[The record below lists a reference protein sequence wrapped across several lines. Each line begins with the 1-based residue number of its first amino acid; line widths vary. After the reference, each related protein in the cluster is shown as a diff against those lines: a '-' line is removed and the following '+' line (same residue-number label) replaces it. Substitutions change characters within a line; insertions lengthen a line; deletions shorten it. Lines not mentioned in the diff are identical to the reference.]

1 MRIQRIILLGIAG
14 ILASVGIYFIVTQ
27 INRPPYALEVDATR
41 DTTDISGVFYR
52 IRITNVGTEQL
63 TGIVAELSST
73 DVQGTPFLAPSS
85 SFYFYPEP
93 ETKESTIRVTTNEG
107 IEVFADYRTPT
118 KVIGLPG
125 AGR

>member
-1 MRIQRIILLGIAG
+1 MQRIILLGIAG
-14 ILASVGIYFIVTQ
+14 VLASVGIYFIYTQ
-27 INRPPYALEVDATR
+27 INRPPYGLEVDATR

-52 IRITNVGTEQL
+52 IRVTNMGMEQL
-63 TGIVAELSST
+63 TGIVAELSP
-73 DVQGTPFLAPSS
+73 DDIQGTPFLDPGK

-93 ETKESTIRVTTNEG
+93 ETKESTIKVTTNEG

>member
-1 MRIQRIILLGIAG
+1 LGIAG
-14 ILASVGIYFIVTQ
+14 VLASVGIYFIYTQ
-27 INRPPYALEVDATR
+27 ISRPPYAIEVDATR

-52 IRITNVGTEQL
+52 IRVTNVGTEQL
-63 TGIVAELSST
+63 TGIVAELSS
-73 DVQGTPFLAPSS
+73 DDIQGTPLLDPGK

-93 ETKESTIRVTTNEG
+93 ETKESTIKVTTSEG

>member
-1 MRIQRIILLGIAG
+1 MQRIILLGIAG
-14 ILASVGIYFIVTQ
+14 VLASVGIYFIYSQ
-27 INRPPYALEVDATR
+27 INWPLYGLEVDATR

-52 IRITNVGTEQL
+52 IRVTNMGTEQL
-63 TGIVAELSST
+63 TGIVAELSP
-73 DVQGTPFLAPSS
+73 DDIQGTAFLDPGK

-93 ETKESTIRVTTNEG
+93 ETKESTIKVTTNEG

>member
-1 MRIQRIILLGIAG
+1 MQRIILSGIAAV
-14 ILASVGIYFIVTQ
+14 LVAVGVYFIYTQ
-27 INRPPYALEVDATR
+27 LNRPPYALEVDATR

-52 IRITNVGTEQL
+52 IRVTNAGTEQL
-63 TGIVAELSST
+63 TGIIAELSA
-73 DVQGTPFLAPSS
+73 DDIQETPFLDPGKSY
-85 SFYFYPEP
+85 YFYPEP
-93 ETKESTIRVTTNEG
+93 ETKEATIKVTTSEG

>member
-1 MRIQRIILLGIAG
+1 MQRIILLGIAG
-14 ILASVGIYFIVTQ
+14 VLASVGIYFIYSQ
-27 INRPPYALEVDATR
+27 INRPLYGLEVDATR

-52 IRITNVGTEQL
+52 IRVTNMGTEQL
-63 TGIVAELSST
+63 TGIVAELSPDDIQRT
-73 DVQGTPFLAPSS
+73 AFLDPGK

-93 ETKESTIRVTTNEG
+93 ETKESTIKVTTNEG

>member
-1 MRIQRIILLGIAG
+1 MQRIILLVIAG
-14 ILASVGIYFIVTQ
+14 VLASVGIYFIYSQ
-27 INRPPYALEVDATR
+27 ISRPPYALEVDATR

-52 IRITNVGTEQL
+52 IRVSNVGTEQL
-63 TGIVAELSST
+63 TGIVTELGSG
-73 DVQGTPFLAPSS
+73 DIQGTPFLDPGM

-93 ETKESTIRVTTNEG
+93 ETKEATIRVTTNEG
-107 IEVFADYRTPT
+107 IEVFTDYRTPT

>member
-1 MRIQRIILLGIAG
+1 MQRIILLGIAG
-14 ILASVGIYFIVTQ
+14 VLASVGIYFIYTQ
-27 INRPPYALEVDATR
+27 INRPSFSLEVDATR

-52 IRITNVGTEQL
+52 IRVTNMGTEQL
-63 TGIVAELSST
+63 TGIVAELSP
-73 DVQGTPFLAPSS
+73 DDIQGIPFLDPGK

-93 ETKESTIRVTTNEG
+93 ETKEATIRVTTNEG
-107 IEVFADYRTPT
+107 IEVFADYRMPT